1 MGSKNCGHRSA
12 NSTVNVWDSDVYDES
27 ERFGRFRELCSQTF
41 LPVRTEDVSNSGF
54 HARMESRSVNS
65 GWVGRCTTSPVE
77 AFRTIRDIDN
87 SSMECVY
94 LTLVRSGELVTE
106 QGQISRHFG
115 KNEVSIGT
123 SMKPAVTRL
132 LSKIETLTVVLH
144 TNELLSRIPNCDAF
158 IAGLPW
164 AGTPIGPLASCLNF
178 IGACLFDAPQA
189 ELNAMIDSA
198 MCMLPVAVG
207 ASHRNSRSGL
217 DLSNSTLKNIVRF
230 VNSNLSNPT
239 LRRYLCR
246 YESSRR
252 AFLPVV
258 WIKANEAAVAKEFAV
273 RFGRSNRISACERLT
288 LGVAQPRMRCGQ
300 LRTGS
305 CRSGGNHG
313 LMMPWMTVDGMGI
326 VRELSSGVE
335 DS

>member
-12 NSTVNVWDSDVYDES
+12 NSIVNVWDSDVYDES

-239 LRRYLCR
+239 LSARHASEEVGISERYVHKLFA
-246 YESSRR
+246 SRGTT
-252 AFLPVV
+252 FSTFVT
-258 WIKANEAAVAKEFAV
+258 AARLEKVAAEILTCPT
-273 RFGRSNRISACERLT
+273 SRISGIAYRWGFNDISTFNRLFKRHFGLCPT
-288 LGVAQPRMRCGQ
+288 SFRVQLGQ
-300 LRTGS
+300 
-305 CRSGGNHG
+305 H
-313 LMMPWMTVDGMGI
+313 
-326 VRELSSGVE
+326 
-335 DS
+335 